1 MILLTLRA
9 WRERYLDAPDP
20 APTPRPL
27 SLRKRR
33 RIIRALVLAQDR
45 IPDVDRARA
54 ATAVWWSLTVGQV
67 REIEEQGLRED
78 WPLPAIG
85 AGANEA

>member
-20 APTPRPL
+20 APAPRPL

-45 IPDVDRARA
+45 IPDVDWARA
-54 ATAVWWSLTVGQV
+54 AMAAWWGTTVGQV

-78 WPLPAIG
+78 
-85 AGANEA
+85 